1 MPWCVDATGADENLG
16 AAGFRSGLVLGG
28 GCCCGCFAGIGEGE
42 VLEGREVLG
51 VRVIFV

>member
-1 MPWCVDATGADENLG
+1 MRPEPTKIWGRRDSDRGWFWG
-16 AAGFRSGLVLGG
+16 R